1 MEELFKNWNVFVLTQ
16 NFKNWNMFV
25 LTQTCH
31 TLSNTCWVA
40 YRLLCRV
47 SRRWCSPSTFHVMA
61 PVLLSETQENIV
73 CCTIGQDC
81 STTEHH
87 NYECYALV
95 HVHVFFYEQQLWMFK
110 SEWRMGWMKSKYIA
124 SFDGQLGAGPGAN
137 FAWPPAAACT
147 WDTVS
152 EIALLV

>member
-1 MEELFKNWNVFVLTQ
+1 
-16 NFKNWNMFV
+16 MFV

-40 YRLLCRV
+40 YCLLCRV

-95 HVHVFFYEQQLWMFK
+95 HVHVFFL
-110 SEWRMGWMKSKYIA
+110 R
-124 SFDGQLGAGPGAN
+124 
-137 FAWPPAAACT
+137 AAALNVQIRME
-147 WDTVS
+147 DGMD
-152 EIALLV
+152 EIQIYSLIRWTAGCRHCRTRSKLCMTSCCSTIGT